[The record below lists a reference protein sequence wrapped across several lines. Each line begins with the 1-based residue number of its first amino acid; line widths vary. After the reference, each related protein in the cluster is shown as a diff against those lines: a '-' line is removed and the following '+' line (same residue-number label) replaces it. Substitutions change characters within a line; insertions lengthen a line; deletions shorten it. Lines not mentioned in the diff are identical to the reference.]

1 MFDIGW
7 TEILVIVIIT
17 ILVVGPKELPGLLR
31 TVGKT
36 VGNMRRMA
44 GDFQS
49 QFNEALREAELEDV
63 KNTIGD
69 VRKLNPT
76 TAIKDAVAKEIGSV
90 DDLTG
95 GLTKD
100 LNDAKNDLDAAM
112 KPTQAPKPTPMAGAG
127 PETPQASN
135 SASGS
140 ETGPEPTAPVA
151 TETPVSVEPTGNDTA
166 KAAGTAKAEDGAEKA
181 STKADE

>member
-7 TEILVIVIIT
+7 TEILVIVIVT

-31 TVGKT
+31 TIGKT

-76 TAIKDAVAKEIGSV
+76 NAIKDAVTKEIGSV
-90 DDLTG
+90 DELTG
-95 GLTKD
+95 GLTSE
-100 LNDAKNDLDAAM
+100 LNEAKKDLDAAM
-112 KPTQAPKPTPMAGAG
+112 KPSTGASNTATADLVDDEPSVAPVVEAPKTD
-127 PETPQASN
+127 
-135 SASGS
+135 
-140 ETGPEPTAPVA
+140 VA
-151 TETPVSVEPTGNDTA
+151 EDA
-166 KAAGTAKAEDGAEKA
+166 KA
-181 STKADE
+181 KAD

>member
-7 TEILVIVIIT
+7 TEILVIVIVT

-31 TVGKT
+31 TIGKT

-76 TAIKDAVAKEIGSV
+76 NAIKDAVTKEIGSV
-90 DDLTG
+90 DELTG
-95 GLTKD
+95 GLTSE
-100 LNDAKNDLDAAM
+100 LNEAKKDLDAAM
-112 KPTQAPKPTPMAGAG
+112 KPSTGASNTATADLVEEEPSVAPVVTEETTNPAVEAPK
-127 PETPQASN
+127 SD
-135 SASGS
+135 
-140 ETGPEPTAPVA
+140 VA
-151 TETPVSVEPTGNDTA
+151 EDA
-166 KAAGTAKAEDGAEKA
+166 KA
-181 STKADE
+181 KAD

>member
-7 TEILVIVIIT
+7 TEILVIVIVT

-31 TVGKT
+31 TIGKT

-76 TAIKDAVAKEIGSV
+76 TAIKDAVTKEIGSV
-90 DDLTG
+90 DELTG

-112 KPTQAPKPTPMAGAG
+112 KSSGG
-127 PETPQASN
+127 ASN
-135 SASGS
+135 
-140 ETGPEPTAPVA
+140 
-151 TETPVSVEPTGNDTA
+151 TETADLVDVEASTKPSVSEEATPPAA
-166 KAAGTAKAEDGAEKA
+166 KPAKTDGAEDAKA
-181 STKADE
+181 KAD